1 VRVGLAI
8 LAFSVATDA
17 FAAPPARLL
26 LARFS
31 GDCKAYTI
39 AVSGEGLKQPNPIV
53 SYNIRLTLPSG
64 ESMAIVDSF
73 PVTPEKDG
81 SFRKTIEGTWKT
93 FEFTLTDKYT
103 LSGTALLA
111 SDLNLLHT
119 IPLGFSPKSLNCA
132 AHAARA
138 PVRRDFYEFPRLE
151 TVAGVP
157 SNLVR

>member
-1 VRVGLAI
+1 VSKLITAKNPKNPFEVGIVSELQ
-8 LAFSVATDA
+8 
-17 FAAPPARLL
+17 
-26 LARFS
+26 
-31 GDCKAYTI
+31 AYTI

-151 TVAGVP
+151 MVAGVP